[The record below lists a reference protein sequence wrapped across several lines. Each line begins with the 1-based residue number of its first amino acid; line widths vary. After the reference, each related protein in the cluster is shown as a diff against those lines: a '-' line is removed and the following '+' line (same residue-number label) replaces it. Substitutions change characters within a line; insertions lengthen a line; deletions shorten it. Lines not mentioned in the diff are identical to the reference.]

1 MEVAVGRKDCSR
13 GFIEVPEDHKV
24 GCNYNM
30 FERLHQENRSMWKTF
45 PLVVQKGRS
54 NEMWD

>member
-24 GCNYNM
+24 RCNYNM

-45 PLVVQKGRS
+45 LLVV
-54 NEMWD
+54 